1 LILALF
7 VGAVIFKGLMQI
19 MNFIVC
25 KLHGL
30 KTLSNFD
37 DFFLVDERKAIIGCV
52 VRSDVFDYETMSEL
66 LKKRMPGR
74 IAPARVRLVKMYGQ
88 HFWKQLDNE
97 HLDKIWPNCCSKVDN
112 VHTKE

>member
-7 VGAVIFKGLMQI
+7 VGAVIFKGLVQL

-25 KLHGL
+25 KLHGM

-52 VRSDVFDYETMSEL
+52 VRSDVFDFDIMSDI
-66 LKKRMPGR
+66 LKKRFPLK

-88 HFWKQLDNE
+88 HFWK
-97 HLDKIWPNCCSKVDN
+97 
-112 VHTKE
+112 